1 MSTQFYAVGS
11 AEPNVQDRSLDI
23 SILSIG
29 LLDVEISNIDFNGD
43 GITEARTKINLKMIQ
58 EKSDMMKAGRW
69 RE

>member
-1 MSTQFYAVGS
+1 MSTQLYAVGS

-23 SILSIG
+23 SISSIG

-58 EKSDMMKAGRW
+58 EKSDMMKAGR
-69 RE
+69 

>member
-23 SILSIG
+23 SISSIG

-43 GITEARTKINLKMIQ
+43 GITEARIKINLKTIQ
-58 EKSDMMKAGRW
+58 EKSDMMKAGR
-69 RE
+69 